1 MGLTIEGPN
10 GKVVLVSDEGKMAT
24 ESVSASVGHH
34 VNHHNGKAFN
44 LLFTATPT
52 NSTNPFLY
60 VKNTS
65 EDDMVLEGFT
75 LHFVASEWID
85 IKLGDVTGT
94 PAGGTN
100 ITPANLNSGSGVIA
114 DGGSTGSFQNGNAIT
129 ALSGGTV
136 VQRIYHETSAGST
149 SYNFD
154 QDIILKK
161 NGVLTMYAETG
172 GAALNGVLIFNYHNK
187 EV

>member
-1 MGLTIEGPN
+1 MGLTIDGPN
-10 GKVVLVSDEGKMAT
+10 GNVVLVTDDGRLAAETVAS
-24 ESVSASVGHH
+24 SVEHH
-34 VNHHNGKAFN
+34 VNHAKGKAFN

-60 VKNTS
+60 IKNTS
-65 EDDMVLEGFT
+65 DEDLAIVGFT

-85 IKLGDVTGT
+85 VKLGDVTGT

-114 DGGSTGSFQNGNAIT
+114 DGGNTGSFQNGNAIT

-149 SYNFD
+149 TYNFE
-154 QDIILKK
+154 QDIILQK

-172 GAALNGVLIFNYHNK
+172 GAALNGVLIFNYHSK